1 MNRWLAL
8 AAFGIG
14 SVLVVA
20 FFAVWL
26 RPIERPSS
34 TSPNSS
40 QTLEE
45 PSVTFVNP
53 SLGPASAK
61 AVFVLFGDLACEACH
76 DLIENLLLLQ
86 QRHPLDVRIV
96 WKNMPNDSAHPEAT
110 SASIAA
116 HCADRQ
122 QKFWP
127 FVERLSATRNSLG
140 TSVYASAS
148 QDLGLNLEAFARCV
162 DDRDTLPIIRKDV
175 EEGNAL
181 GIDATPTVFVNGQRV
196 VGAVTLEELERY
208 VLEARASR

>member
-8 AAFGIG
+8 AVFGIG
-14 SVLVVA
+14 SVLVVSI
-20 FFAVWL
+20 FTLWL
-26 RPIERPSS
+26 RPKTPAAG
-34 TSPNSS
+34 TSSS
-40 QTLEE
+40 QTLTE
-45 PSVTFVNP
+45 PTVTFVNP
-53 SLGPASAK
+53 ALGPASAK

-76 DLIENLLLLQ
+76 EVLQNLLLLAE
-86 QRHPLDVRIV
+86 RRPLDVRII

-110 SASIAA
+110 SAAVAA

-127 FVERLSATRNSLG
+127 FVELLRTATIPLG
-140 TSVYASAS
+140 TELYASTA
-148 QDLGLNLEAFARCV
+148 QNLGLNLEAFARCV

-208 VLEARASR
+208 VLEAQTRR